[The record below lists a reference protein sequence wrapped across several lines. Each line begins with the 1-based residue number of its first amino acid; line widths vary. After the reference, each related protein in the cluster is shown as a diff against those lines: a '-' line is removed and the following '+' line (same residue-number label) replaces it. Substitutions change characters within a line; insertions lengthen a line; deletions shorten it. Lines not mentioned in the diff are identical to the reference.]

1 MFRTSSTLVTGVSS
15 ELLST
20 RFSANLTRNQTAR
33 CGVRRAYYEISFTSV
48 FNRGNRLFRCT
59 DAAGSGGCLQP
70 QYHSGHSDGPWRTGY
85 RFSSGQVLHLC
96 HHEERNTCLCQQR
109 MPQGAILS
117 YAASLKKVT
126 SPVVVPHDP
135 NAPTEAKDM
144 LVPKTQDEVYEV
156 NVQERTGPACED
168 RAQLL
173 ARENEVV
180 VALKSGGTTLYAP
193 TKTIVALPAAAAP

>member
-1 MFRTSSTLVTGVSS
+1 MKFLSLLFLIAVIDCSVAQTPMLQAVAYSRSTTPGIPTGPGGPANNPIPVRYYIYVAVKKGTPVSVSS
-15 ELLST
+15 
-20 RFSANLTRNQTAR
+20 
-33 CGVRRAYYEISFTSV
+33 V
-48 FNRGNRLFRCT
+48 
-59 DAAGSGGCLQP
+59 CLK
-70 QYHSGHSDGPWRTGY
+70 
-85 RFSSGQVLHLC
+85 GQ
-96 HHEERNTCLCQQR
+96 
-109 MPQGAILS
+109 S

-156 NVQERTGPACED
+156 NVQEQTGPACED

-173 ARENEVV
+173 ARDNDVV

-193 TKTIVALPAAAAP
+193 AKTIVALRTAAAP